1 MKKMTTL
8 VLAGALIA
16 SSVMS
21 AFGANAVEFNKVDQ
35 KTAFT
40 VTQNNTIDK
49 TMAMSMETYIK
60 SLSVLSEK
68 EKQQLLQTEKALAP
82 KVKALNEINAKL
94 DDKISQAFKAI
105 NLYKQYEAFDS
116 KRNETL
122 WEKLY
127 KKVGRNEF
135 GMDEKALIKISTTL
149 TNREKNSLLKELDAL
164 EKLDKKADSKE
175 KEVLAKEKDLV
186 AQAKKLK
193 AEIAAEHAKNQAIW
207 DKVTKDARAND
218 KTDDPSVIPYKQ

>member
-1 MKKMTTL
+1 
-8 VLAGALIA
+8 
-16 SSVMS
+16 MS

-116 KRNETL
+116 KRNEAL

-164 EKLDKKADSKE
+164 EKLDKKAD
-175 KEVLAKEKDLV
+175 
-186 AQAKKLK
+186 
-193 AEIAAEHAKNQAIW
+193 AKNQAIW
-207 DKVTKDARAND
+207 DKVSQTSSEDKDILASYFAN
-218 KTDDPSVIPYKQ
+218 KA

>member
-116 KRNETL
+116 KRNEAL

-135 GMDEKALIKISTTL
+135 GMDEKALIKISSTTL

-207 DKVTKDARAND
+207 DKVSQTSSEDKDILASYFAN
-218 KTDDPSVIPYKQ
+218 KA